1 MRCRLAVAVAVVV
14 VGGGPACGRVGFDP
28 GGDGAAATGDR
39 DGDGVPDAT
48 DNCPDV
54 ANPDQHDED
63 GDQIGDACD
72 LCPHLPATP
81 GMPELDTDHDGIGDD
96 CDPNPGAIDQVLAF
110 LTFDQALP
118 STWTI
123 TPPAGAMVSDVWQLD
138 QGAAQ
143 IHLVADQV
151 VLLRTP
157 APVIPDNLGLLIEAG
172 ITIDAH
178 SPAGGAPELPIRNL
192 AIIDDYEAM
201 VDTGLI
207 FGPVLEDATVT
218 PEPDAKLEMVHVVAS
233 MPDQVYGAPPS
244 TDQLLAQ
251 PGVPYRLRYMR
262 TMTGRDIR
270 LINPNNSTKSFMSLA
285 PLGTPEPQIG
295 FRARGT
301 TDQLRYLI
309 VIGPRP

>member
-1 MRCRLAVAVAVVV
+1 VRCRLAVVVVV
-14 VGGGPACGRVGFDP
+14 VGLGSACGRLGFDP
-28 GGDGAAATGDR
+28 GGGDGAVASGDR

-81 GMPELDTDHDGIGDD
+81 GVPELDSDHDGIGDD
-96 CDPNPGAIDQVLAF
+96 CDPNPGAMDQVLAF

-118 STWTI
+118 STWTV

-138 QGAAQ
+138 GGAAQ
-143 IHLVADQV
+143 IQLVADQV

-157 APVIPDNLGLLIEAG
+157 APIIPDNLGLLIEAG

-201 VDTGLI
+201 VDTGLM
-207 FGPVLEDATVT
+207 FGPVLEDVTVT
-218 PEPDAKLEMVHVVAS
+218 PEPDAKLEMVHIVSS
-233 MPDQVYGAPPS
+233 MPEEVYTSPS
-244 TDQLLAQ
+244 TNQLLAQ
-251 PGVPYRLRYMR
+251 RGVAYRLRYTR
-262 TMTGRDIR
+262 TTTGRDIR
-270 LINPNNSTKSFMSLA
+270 LINPDDTTKAFSSLA
-285 PLGTPEPQIG
+285 PLGTPQPQIG